1 MKDKNK
7 VNDILKFGKIKTV
20 INYEGEEIIINLPEE
35 FKYYIIGYMEAK
47 LKI

>member
-7 VNDILKFGKIKTV
+7 INHILKFGKIKAV
-20 INYEGEEIIINLPEE
+20 IEYEGEEIIINLTEE